1 MRFPEIPKI
10 RVSQNPIRWGYLL
23 GLWASKRPITMEA
36 ILKRAA
42 HRVHDSEDEKLLIE
56 QAQTGSR
63 EAFEEL
69 VRRHDRD
76 ILRLAYHM
84 LGNREEA
91 REVYQET
98 FLKAYRSLNRFRFE
112 SSFYTWIYRIATNV
126 SLDHLRKRQT
136 LREEISYESDTE
148 SHPDRP
154 ALKDTLAATTYY
166 SNPERRLYG
175 KEVGERIKEALKTLS
190 EKERLVFELRHYQG
204 LRLKM
209 IGEIMGSTEETA
221 KNYLF
226 RATQK
231 LRAFLTNV

>member
-1 MRFPEIPKI
+1 
-10 RVSQNPIRWGYLL
+10 
-23 GLWASKRPITMEA
+23 MEA
-36 ILKRAA
+36 ILRRAEQRA
-42 HRVHDSEDEKLLIE
+42 HDSDEEKLLIE
-56 QAQTGSR
+56 QAQSGDR
-63 EAFEEL
+63 MAFEEL
-69 VRRHDRD
+69 IRRHDRE
-76 ILRLAYHM
+76 ILRLAFHM

-91 REVYQET
+91 REVFQET
-98 FLKAYRSLNRFRFE
+98 FLKAYRSLSRFRFE

-126 SLDHLRKRQT
+126 GLDHLRKRQT
-136 LREEISYESDTE
+136 LKEEVSYESDSE
-148 SHPDRP
+148 AHPDRP

-175 KEVGERIKEALKTLS
+175 KEVGARIQEALKTLS

-231 LRAFLTNV
+231 LRSHLSTV

>member
-1 MRFPEIPKI
+1 
-10 RVSQNPIRWGYLL
+10 
-23 GLWASKRPITMEA
+23 MEA

-42 HRVHDSEDEKLLIE
+42 QIVHDSDDEKLLIE
-56 QAQTGSR
+56 QAQSGNR

-69 VRRHDRD
+69 IRRHDRD
-76 ILRLAYHM
+76 ILRLAFHM

-91 REVYQET
+91 REVFQET
-98 FLKAYRSLNRFRFE
+98 FLKAFRSLNRFRFE
-112 SSFYTWIYRIATNV
+112 SSFYTWVYRIATNV
-126 SLDHLRKRQT
+126 GLDRLRKRHN
-136 LREEISYESDTE
+136 LKEEISYESDTE

-175 KEVGERIKEALKTLS
+175 KEVGARIREALKTLS

-204 LRLKM
+204 LRLRV

-231 LRAFLTNV
+231 LRNQLSKV

>member
-1 MRFPEIPKI
+1 
-10 RVSQNPIRWGYLL
+10 
-23 GLWASKRPITMEA
+23 MEA
-36 ILKRAA
+36 VLRRAEQA
-42 HRVHDSEDEKLLIE
+42 AYDTDEEKLLIE
-56 QAQTGSR
+56 QAQNGNR

-69 VRRHDRD
+69 VRKHDRD
-76 ILRLAYHM
+76 ILRLAFHM

-91 REVYQET
+91 REVFQET
-98 FLKAYRSLNRFRFE
+98 FLKAFRSLNRFRFE

-136 LREEISYESDTE
+136 LRERSPMNPTLKPSG
-148 SHPDRP
+148 RP

-175 KEVGERIKEALKTLS
+175 REIGERIQEALKTLS

-204 LRLKM
+204 LRLRM

-231 LRAFLTNV
+231 LRAQLGKV

>member
-1 MRFPEIPKI
+1 
-10 RVSQNPIRWGYLL
+10 
-23 GLWASKRPITMEA
+23 MEA
-36 ILKRAA
+36 ILRRAEQRA
-42 HRVHDSEDEKLLIE
+42 HDSDEEKLLIE
-56 QAQTGSR
+56 QAQSGDR
-63 EAFEEL
+63 MAFEEL
-69 VRRHDRD
+69 IRRHDRE
-76 ILRLAYHM
+76 ILRLAFHM

-91 REVYQET
+91 REVFQET
-98 FLKAYRSLNRFRFE
+98 FLKAYRSLSRFRFE

-126 SLDHLRKRQT
+126 GLDHLRKRQT
-136 LREEISYESDTE
+136 LKEEVSYESDSE

-175 KEVGERIKEALKTLS
+175 KEVGARIQEALKTLT

-231 LRAFLTNV
+231 LRSHLSAV

>member
-1 MRFPEIPKI
+1 
-10 RVSQNPIRWGYLL
+10 
-23 GLWASKRPITMEA
+23 MEA

-42 HRVHDSEDEKLLIE
+42 QIVHDSDDEKLLIE
-56 QAQTGSR
+56 QAQSGNR

-69 VRRHDRD
+69 IRRHDRD
-76 ILRLAYHM
+76 ILRLAFHM
-84 LGNREEA
+84 LGNRDEA
-91 REVYQET
+91 REVFQET
-98 FLKAYRSLNRFRFE
+98 FLKAFRSLNRFRFE
-112 SSFYTWIYRIATNV
+112 SSFYTWVYRIATNV
-126 SLDHLRKRQT
+126 GLDRLRKRHN
-136 LREEISYESDTE
+136 LKEEISYESDTE

-175 KEVGERIKEALKTLS
+175 KEVGARIREALKTLS

-204 LRLKM
+204 LRLRV

-231 LRAFLTNV
+231 LRNQLSKV

>member
-1 MRFPEIPKI
+1 
-10 RVSQNPIRWGYLL
+10 
-23 GLWASKRPITMEA
+23 MEA
-36 ILKRAA
+36 ILKTADQRAQE
-42 HRVHDSEDEKLLIE
+42 SDEEKVLIL
-56 QAQTGSR
+56 QAQSGDR
-63 EAFEEL
+63 MAFEEL
-69 VRRHDRD
+69 IRRHDRE
-76 ILRLAYHM
+76 ILRLAFHM

-91 REVYQET
+91 KEVFQET
-98 FLKAYRSLNRFRFE
+98 FLKAFRSLARFRFE

-126 SLDHLRKRQT
+126 GLDHLRKRQT
-136 LREEISYESDTE
+136 LKEEVSYESDSE
-148 SHPDRP
+148 AHPDRP

-175 KEVGERIKEALKTLS
+175 KEVGARIQEALKTLS

-231 LRAFLTNV
+231 LRSHLSAV

>member
-1 MRFPEIPKI
+1 
-10 RVSQNPIRWGYLL
+10 
-23 GLWASKRPITMEA
+23 MEA
-36 ILKRAA
+36 ILRRAEQRA
-42 HRVHDSEDEKLLIE
+42 HDSDEEKILIQ
-56 QAQTGSR
+56 QAQGGDR
-63 EAFEEL
+63 MAFEEL
-69 VRRHDRD
+69 IRRHDRE
-76 ILRLAYHM
+76 ILRLAFHM

-91 REVYQET
+91 REVFQET
-98 FLKAYRSLNRFRFE
+98 FLKAFRSLNRFRFE

-126 SLDHLRKRQT
+126 GLDHLRKRQT
-136 LREEISYESDTE
+136 LKEEVSYESDTE

-175 KEVGERIKEALKTLS
+175 REVGAKIQEALKTLS

-231 LRAFLTNV
+231 LRAHLSSV

>member
-1 MRFPEIPKI
+1 
-10 RVSQNPIRWGYLL
+10 
-23 GLWASKRPITMEA
+23 MEA
-36 ILKRAA
+36 ILRRAEQRA
-42 HRVHDSEDEKLLIE
+42 HDTDEEKLLIE
-56 QAQTGSR
+56 QAQSGDR
-63 EAFEEL
+63 MAFEEL
-69 VRRHDRD
+69 IRRHDRE
-76 ILRLAYHM
+76 ILRLAFHM

-91 REVYQET
+91 REVFQET
-98 FLKAYRSLNRFRFE
+98 FLKAYRSLSRFRFE
-112 SSFYTWIYRIATNV
+112 SSFYTRIYRIATNV
-126 SLDHLRKRQT
+126 GLDHLRKRQT
-136 LREEISYESDTE
+136 LKEEVSYESDSE
-148 SHPDRP
+148 AHPDRP

-175 KEVGERIKEALKTLS
+175 KEVGARIQEALKTLS

-231 LRAFLTNV
+231 LRSHLSAV

>member
-1 MRFPEIPKI
+1 
-10 RVSQNPIRWGYLL
+10 
-23 GLWASKRPITMEA
+23 MEA
-36 ILKRAA
+36 ILRRAEQRA
-42 HRVHDSEDEKLLIE
+42 HDSDEEKLLIE
-56 QAQTGSR
+56 QAQSGDR
-63 EAFEEL
+63 MAFEEL
-69 VRRHDRD
+69 IRRHDRD
-76 ILRLAYHM
+76 ILRLAFHM

-91 REVYQET
+91 REVFQET
-98 FLKAYRSLNRFRFE
+98 FLKAFRSLNRFRFE

-136 LREEISYESDTE
+136 LREEISYESDSE
-148 SHPDRP
+148 MHPDRP

-175 KEVGERIKEALKTLS
+175 KEIGQKIQDALKTLS

-226 RATQK
+226 RATQT
-231 LRAFLTNV
+231 LRSHLSAI

>member
-1 MRFPEIPKI
+1 M
-10 RVSQNPIRWGYLL
+10 
-23 GLWASKRPITMEA
+23 
-36 ILKRAA
+36 
-42 HRVHDSEDEKLLIE
+42 HRDD
-56 QAQTGSR
+56 
-63 EAFEEL
+63 
-69 VRRHDRD
+69 
-76 ILRLAYHM
+76 
-84 LGNREEA
+84 
-91 REVYQET
+91 
-98 FLKAYRSLNRFRFE
+98 
-112 SSFYTWIYRIATNV
+112 V

-136 LREEISYESDTE
+136 LREEISYESDTK

-154 ALKDTLAATTYY
+154 ALKDTLAATTYC

-175 KEVGERIKEALKTLS
+175 KEVGQKIQDALKTLS

-231 LRAFLTNV
+231 LRTPRQSMMSCREYQHQIVYSSMRNCRSANELRSTPI

>member
-1 MRFPEIPKI
+1 
-10 RVSQNPIRWGYLL
+10 
-23 GLWASKRPITMEA
+23 MEA
-36 ILKRAA
+36 VLRRAEQRA
-42 HRVHDSEDEKLLIE
+42 HDSDEEKILIQ
-56 QAQTGSR
+56 QAQGGDR
-63 EAFEEL
+63 MAFEEL
-69 VRRHDRD
+69 IRRHDRE
-76 ILRLAYHM
+76 ILRLAFHM

-91 REVYQET
+91 REVFQET

-126 SLDHLRKRQT
+126 GLDHLRKRQT
-136 LREEISYESDTE
+136 LKEEVSYESDTE

-175 KEVGERIKEALKTLS
+175 REVGAKIQEALKTLS

-231 LRAFLTNV
+231 LRAHLSAV

>member
-1 MRFPEIPKI
+1 
-10 RVSQNPIRWGYLL
+10 
-23 GLWASKRPITMEA
+23 MEA
-36 ILKRAA
+36 ILRRAEQRA
-42 HRVHDSEDEKLLIE
+42 HDSDEEKLLIE
-56 QAQTGSR
+56 QAQSGDR
-63 EAFEEL
+63 MAFEEL
-69 VRRHDRD
+69 IRRHDREV
-76 ILRLAYHM
+76 LRLAFHM

-91 REVYQET
+91 REVFQET
-98 FLKAYRSLNRFRFE
+98 FLKAYRSLSRFRFE

-126 SLDHLRKRQT
+126 GLDHLRKRQT
-136 LREEISYESDTE
+136 LKEEVSYESDSE
-148 SHPDRP
+148 AHPDRP
-154 ALKDTLAATTYY
+154 AIKDTLAATTYY

-175 KEVGERIKEALKTLS
+175 KEVGARIQEALKTLS

-231 LRAFLTNV
+231 LRSHLSAV

>member
-1 MRFPEIPKI
+1 
-10 RVSQNPIRWGYLL
+10 
-23 GLWASKRPITMEA
+23 MEA
-36 ILKRAA
+36 ILRRAEQRA
-42 HRVHDSEDEKLLIE
+42 HDSDEEKLLIE
-56 QAQTGSR
+56 QAQGGDR
-63 EAFEEL
+63 MAFEEL
-69 VRRHDRD
+69 IRRHDRE
-76 ILRLAYHM
+76 ILRLAFHM

-91 REVYQET
+91 REVFQET
-98 FLKAYRSLNRFRFE
+98 FLKAYRSLSRFRFE

-126 SLDHLRKRQT
+126 GLDHLRKRQT
-136 LREEISYESDTE
+136 LKEEVSYESDSE

-175 KEVGERIKEALKTLS
+175 KEVGARIQEALKTLS

-231 LRAFLTNV
+231 LRSHLSAV

>member
-1 MRFPEIPKI
+1 
-10 RVSQNPIRWGYLL
+10 
-23 GLWASKRPITMEA
+23 MEVA
-36 ILKRAA
+36 LRRTAQG
-42 HRVHDSEDEKLLIE
+42 VQDSDEEKLLIE
-56 QAQTGSR
+56 KAQSGDR
-63 EAFEEL
+63 DAFEEL
-69 VRRHDRD
+69 IRRHDRD
-76 ILRLAYHM
+76 ILRLAFHM

-91 REVYQET
+91 REVFQET
-98 FLKAYRSLNRFRFE
+98 FLKAFRSLARFRFE
-112 SSFYTWIYRIATNV
+112 SSFFTWIYRIATNV

-136 LREEISYESDTE
+136 LKEEISYESDT
-148 SHPDRP
+148 SSDPDRP

-175 KEVGERIKEALKTLS
+175 REVGERIKEALKSLS

-204 LRLKM
+204 LRLRM

-231 LRAFLTNV
+231 LRAQLGKV

>member
-1 MRFPEIPKI
+1 
-10 RVSQNPIRWGYLL
+10 
-23 GLWASKRPITMEA
+23 MEA
-36 ILKRAA
+36 ILRRAEQRA
-42 HRVHDSEDEKLLIE
+42 HDSDEEKLLIQ
-56 QAQTGSR
+56 QAQSGDR
-63 EAFEEL
+63 MAFEEL
-69 VRRHDRD
+69 IRRHDRE
-76 ILRLAYHM
+76 ILRLAFHM

-91 REVYQET
+91 REVFQET
-98 FLKAYRSLNRFRFE
+98 FLKAFRSLNRFRFE

-126 SLDHLRKRQT
+126 GLDHLRKRQT
-136 LREEISYESDTE
+136 LKEEVSYESDSE
-148 SHPDRP
+148 AHPDRP

-175 KEVGERIKEALKTLS
+175 KEVGARIQEALKTLS

-231 LRAFLTNV
+231 LRSHLSAV

>member
-1 MRFPEIPKI
+1 MARRLTTVI
-10 RVSQNPIRWGYLL
+10 
-23 GLWASKRPITMEA
+23 MEA
-36 ILKRAA
+36 ILRRAEQRA
-42 HRVHDSEDEKLLIE
+42 HDSDEEKLLIE
-56 QAQTGSR
+56 QAQSGDR
-63 EAFEEL
+63 MAFEEL
-69 VRRHDRD
+69 IRRHDRE
-76 ILRLAYHM
+76 ILRLAFHM

-91 REVYQET
+91 REVFQET
-98 FLKAYRSLNRFRFE
+98 FLKAYRSLSRFRFE

-126 SLDHLRKRQT
+126 GLDHLRKRQT
-136 LREEISYESDTE
+136 LKEEVSYESDSE
-148 SHPDRP
+148 AHPDRP

-175 KEVGERIKEALKTLS
+175 KEVGARIQEALKTLS

-231 LRAFLTNV
+231 LRSHLSAV

>member
-1 MRFPEIPKI
+1 MLFTCLEIAK
-10 RVSQNPIRWGYLL
+10 
-23 GLWASKRPITMEA
+23 
-36 ILKRAA
+36 
-42 HRVHDSEDEKLLIE
+42 
-56 QAQTGSR
+56 
-63 EAFEEL
+63 
-69 VRRHDRD
+69 
-76 ILRLAYHM
+76 
-84 LGNREEA
+84 EA
-91 REVYQET
+91 REVFQET
-98 FLKAYRSLNRFRFE
+98 FLKAFRSLNRFRFE

-126 SLDHLRKRQT
+126 SLDHLLKRQT
-136 LREEISYESDTE
+136 LREDFRESDTE

-175 KEVGERIKEALKTLS
+175 KEVGQKIQDALKTLS

-231 LRAFLTNV
+231 LRTHLSKV

>member
-1 MRFPEIPKI
+1 
-10 RVSQNPIRWGYLL
+10 
-23 GLWASKRPITMEA
+23 MEA
-36 ILKRAA
+36 ILRRAEQRA
-42 HRVHDSEDEKLLIE
+42 HDSDEEKLLIE
-56 QAQTGSR
+56 QAQSGDR
-63 EAFEEL
+63 MAFEEL
-69 VRRHDRD
+69 IRRHDRE
-76 ILRLAYHM
+76 ILRLAFHM

-91 REVYQET
+91 REVFQET
-98 FLKAYRSLNRFRFE
+98 FLKAYRSLSRFRFE

-126 SLDHLRKRQT
+126 GLDHLRKRQT
-136 LREEISYESDTE
+136 LKEEVSYESDSE
-148 SHPDRP
+148 AHPDRP
-154 ALKDTLAATTYY
+154 AIKDTLAATTYY

-175 KEVGERIKEALKTLS
+175 KEVGARIQEALKTLS

-231 LRAFLTNV
+231 LRSHLSAV

>member
-1 MRFPEIPKI
+1 
-10 RVSQNPIRWGYLL
+10 
-23 GLWASKRPITMEA
+23 MEA
-36 ILKRAA
+36 ILRRAEQRA
-42 HRVHDSEDEKLLIE
+42 HDSDEEKILIQ
-56 QAQTGSR
+56 QAQGGDR
-63 EAFEEL
+63 MAFEEL
-69 VRRHDRD
+69 IRRHDRE
-76 ILRLAYHM
+76 ILRLAFHM

-91 REVYQET
+91 REVFQET
-98 FLKAYRSLNRFRFE
+98 FLKAFRSLNRFRFE

-126 SLDHLRKRQT
+126 GLDHLRKRQT
-136 LREEISYESDTE
+136 LKEEVSYESDTE

-175 KEVGERIKEALKTLS
+175 REVGAKIQEALKTLS

-231 LRAFLTNV
+231 LRAHLSAV

>member
-1 MRFPEIPKI
+1 
-10 RVSQNPIRWGYLL
+10 
-23 GLWASKRPITMEA
+23 MELA
-36 ILKRAA
+36 LRRTAQG
-42 HRVHDSEDEKLLIE
+42 VHDSDEEKLLIE
-56 QAQTGSR
+56 KAQSGDR
-63 EAFEEL
+63 DAFEEL
-69 VRRHDRD
+69 IKRHDRD
-76 ILRLAYHM
+76 ILRLAFHM

-91 REVYQET
+91 REVFQET
-98 FLKAYRSLNRFRFE
+98 FLKAFRSLSRFRFE

-136 LREEISYESDTE
+136 LKEEISYESD
-148 SHPDRP
+148 SSADPDRP

-175 KEVGERIKEALKTLS
+175 REVGERIKEALKSLS

-204 LRLKM
+204 LRLRM

-231 LRAFLTNV
+231 LRAQLGKV

>member
-1 MRFPEIPKI
+1 
-10 RVSQNPIRWGYLL
+10 
-23 GLWASKRPITMEA
+23 MEA
-36 ILKRAA
+36 ILRRADQRA
-42 HRVHDSEDEKLLIE
+42 HDSDEEKLLIQ
-56 QAQTGSR
+56 QAQSGDR
-63 EAFEEL
+63 MAFEEL
-69 VRRHDRD
+69 IRRHDRE
-76 ILRLAYHM
+76 ILRLAFHM

-91 REVYQET
+91 REVFQET
-98 FLKAYRSLNRFRFE
+98 FLKAFRSLNRFRFE

-126 SLDHLRKRQT
+126 GLDHLRKRQT
-136 LREEISYESDTE
+136 LKEEVSYESDSE
-148 SHPDRP
+148 AHPDRP

-175 KEVGERIKEALKTLS
+175 KEVGARIQEALKTLS
-190 EKERLVFELRHYQG
+190 QKERLVFELRHYQG

-231 LRAFLTNV
+231 LRSHLSAV

>member
-1 MRFPEIPKI
+1 
-10 RVSQNPIRWGYLL
+10 
-23 GLWASKRPITMEA
+23 MEA
-36 ILKRAA
+36 ILRRAEQRA
-42 HRVHDSEDEKLLIE
+42 HDSDEEKALIQ
-56 QAQTGSR
+56 QAQSGDR
-63 EAFEEL
+63 MAFEEL
-69 VRRHDRD
+69 IRRHDRE
-76 ILRLAYHM
+76 ILRLAFHM

-91 REVYQET
+91 REVFQET
-98 FLKAYRSLNRFRFE
+98 FLKAFRSLNRFRFE

-126 SLDHLRKRQT
+126 GLDHLRKRQT
-136 LREEISYESDTE
+136 LKEEVSYESDTE
-148 SHPDRP
+148 AHPDRP

-175 KEVGERIKEALKTLS
+175 KEVGARIQEALKTLS

-231 LRAFLTNV
+231 LRSHLSAV

>member
-1 MRFPEIPKI
+1 
-10 RVSQNPIRWGYLL
+10 
-23 GLWASKRPITMEA
+23 MEA

-42 HRVHDSEDEKLLIE
+42 QRVQDSDEEKLLIE
-56 QAQTGSR
+56 QAQSGSR

-98 FLKAYRSLNRFRFE
+98 FLKAYRSLSRFRFE
-112 SSFYTWIYRIATNV
+112 SSFYTWVYRIATNV

-136 LREEISYESDTE
+136 LKDEISMEADTD
-148 SHPDRP
+148 SNPDRP

-175 KEVGERIKEALKTLS
+175 KEVGEKIKEALKTLS

-231 LRAFLTNV
+231 LRAFLTTV